1 MDGKN
6 QGDVAKDAIKIFAG
20 NSNPELA
27 RDICTCLGVGLARA
41 ELRRFSD
48 GEINVD
54 IQENVRGG
62 DVFVLQS
69 TSTPGNDHL
78 MELLLMLDALKRA
91 SAARITAVM
100 PYYGYARQDR
110 KVAPRAPISAKLV
123 ALKRASAARITA
135 VMPYYGY
142 ARQDRK
148 VAPRAPISAKLVADL
163 IETAGASRLLT
174 MDLHAGQIQ
183 GFFNIPVDNLYATPV
198 LLRHLRERVADTA
211 CTVISPDAGG
221 VERARAF
228 AKRLD
233 GSLAVIDKRRSG
245 PNEVAEMHIIGEVRS
260 RIAILVDD
268 MVDTAGT
275 LTNAAKAAI
284 EAGAQEVLAV
294 CTHAVLSGPAID
306 RLEAS
311 QIRELIVTNTIA
323 HADHVRA
330 CKKIRSL
337 SVAQLIAE
345 AIRRTHHEESI
356 SSLFI

>member
-1 MDGKN
+1 MVENGSQTDG
-6 QGDVAKDAIKIFAG
+6 AKDAIKIFAG
-20 NSNPELA
+20 NSNPALSRE
-27 RDICTCLGVGLARA
+27 ICECLGVPVARA
-41 ELRRFSD
+41 DIRRFSD

-62 DVFVLQS
+62 DVFVIQS

-91 SAARITAVM
+91 SAGRITAVI

-110 KVAPRAPISAKLV
+110 KVAPRV
-123 ALKRASAARITA
+123 
-135 VMPYYGY
+135 
-142 ARQDRK
+142 
-148 VAPRAPISAKLVADL
+148 PISAKLVADL
-163 IETAGASRLLT
+163 LETAGASRVLT

-198 LLRHLRERVADTA
+198 LLRYLRERIGREPT
-211 CTVISPDAGG
+211 TVISPDAGG

-275 LTNAAKAAI
+275 ICSAAQAALD
-284 EAGAQEVLAV
+284 AGAQEVIGL

-306 RLEAS
+306 RLDKS
-311 QIRELIVTNTIA
+311 PMSELITTDTIA
-323 HADHVRA
+323 LNARA
-330 CKKIRSL
+330 AGCKKVRVL
-337 SVAQLIAE
+337 SVAQLIGE
-345 AIRRTHHEESI
+345 AIRRTHQEESI
-356 SSLFI
+356 SSLFV

>member
-1 MDGKN
+1 MMDEN
-6 QGDVAKDAIKIFAG
+6 RRGDIAKDAIKIFAG
-20 NSNPELA
+20 SSNPALA
-27 RDICTCLGVGLARA
+27 RDICAYLGVPVATV
-41 ELRRFSD
+41 ETRRFSD

-62 DVFVLQS
+62 DVFVIQS

-91 SAARITAVM
+91 SAGRITAVV

-110 KVAPRAPISAKLV
+110 KVAPR
-123 ALKRASAARITA
+123 T
-135 VMPYYGY
+135 
-142 ARQDRK
+142 
-148 VAPRAPISAKLVADL
+148 PISAKLVADL
-163 IETAGASRLLT
+163 IETAGASRVLT

-198 LLRHLRERVADTA
+198 LLRHLRDRIGREP

-233 GSLAVIDKRRSG
+233 GALAVIDKRRSG

-260 RIAILVDD
+260 RLAILVDD

-275 LTNAAKAAI
+275 LCNAATAAL
-284 EAGAQEVLAV
+284 EAGAHEVIAA
-294 CTHAVLSGPAID
+294 CTHAVLSGPAIE
-306 RLEAS
+306 RLERS
-311 QIRELIVTNTIA
+311 HIKELIVTDTIA
-323 HADHVRA
+323 LGEKARA
-330 CKKIRSL
+330 CGKVKVL
-337 SVAQLIAE
+337 SVAQLIGE
-345 AIRRTHHEESI
+345 AIRRTHNEESI